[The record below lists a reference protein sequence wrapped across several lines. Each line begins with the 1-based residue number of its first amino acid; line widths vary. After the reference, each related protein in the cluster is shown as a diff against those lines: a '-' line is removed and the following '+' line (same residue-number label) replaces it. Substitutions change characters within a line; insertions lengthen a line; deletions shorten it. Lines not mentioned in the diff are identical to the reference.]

1 MDTDNQN
8 LEYTNCPC
16 RSPIINLNI
25 DNLLSYYIL
34 TRIPVKKAHSL
45 AILLVFTRHPP
56 RAISSSAPA
65 LNLTIFP
72 VNVQLLRKTCFPAH
86 RTVFLLIFKNAP
98 LASGLFMTQNTDT
111 SIKNLGPARIK
122 SPLPVCRFVDDE
134 KPLTMSI
141 SPEMLGKEENGPHKL
156 QFEEAGPRRKLYFD
170 PSKTKCAIVTCG
182 GLCPGINDV
191 IRAIVMEAY
200 HNYNVPSVLGIR
212 YGLQGFIPEYSHPV
226 MELNPDNVSQIHE
239 FGGTILASSR
249 GPQPPEDIVDA
260 MERMN
265 ISILFMIGGDGT
277 MKAAQIIHNEVSKRN
292 NKMSIVGIPKTI
304 DNDINFVSKTF
315 GFDTAVEKAT
325 EAIRCAHTESLGAPY
340 GIGMVK
346 LMGRESGFIAAQAT
360 IALKEVNFV
369 LIPEAPFE
377 LHGEKGLL
385 IHLKKRLL
393 DRGHAV
399 IVVAEGAGQELFE
412 RKGADPS
419 GNIIL
424 GDICSVLR
432 KEIDGYFKKQN
443 ISITLKFIDPSYIIR
458 SVPANAN
465 DRVYCGFLGQ
475 HAVHAAMAGKTDL
488 LVSMLQDRFIY
499 LPLSLTTRKR
509 RTLNTTSNYWG
520 SVLASTGQPV
530 TMRNEC
536 RDN

>member
-1 MDTDNQN
+1 
-8 LEYTNCPC
+8 
-16 RSPIINLNI
+16 
-25 DNLLSYYIL
+25 
-34 TRIPVKKAHSL
+34 
-45 AILLVFTRHPP
+45 
-56 RAISSSAPA
+56 
-65 LNLTIFP
+65 
-72 VNVQLLRKTCFPAH
+72 
-86 RTVFLLIFKNAP
+86 
-98 LASGLFMTQNTDT
+98 MTQQFDT
-111 SIKNLGPARIK
+111 SIKTVGPAKVK
-122 SPLPVCRFVDDE
+122 SPLPSCRFADD
-134 KPLTMSI
+134 KKLI
-141 SPEMLGKEENGPHKL
+141 SMNVNPDMLGEEENGGFNL
-156 QFEEAGPRRKLYFD
+156 EFEEAGPRQNLYFD

-200 HNYNVPSVLGIR
+200 HNYNVPSVLGIM
-212 YGLQGFIPEYSHPV
+212 YGLQGFIPEYGHPV
-226 MELNPDNVSQIHE
+226 MELTPEKVSQIHE

-249 GPQPPEDIVDA
+249 GPQLPEEIVDA

-277 MKAAQIIHNEVSKRN
+277 MRAAQVISKEVARRN

-304 DNDINFVSKTF
+304 DNDVNFVSRTF

-325 EAIRCAHTESLGAPY
+325 EAIRCAHTEALGAPN

-360 IALKEVNFV
+360 LALKEVNFV
-369 LIPEAPFE
+369 LIPESAFD
-377 LHGEKGLL
+377 LHGNNGLL
-385 IHLKKRLL
+385 ANLEKRLK

-424 GDICSVLR
+424 GDISSIL
-432 KEIDGYFKKQN
+432 KEKIHSYFKEKD

-458 SVPANAN
+458 SIPANSN

-475 HAVHAAMAGKTDL
+475 HAVHAAMSGKTGM

-499 LPLSLTTRKR
+499 LPLGLATQKR
-509 RTLNTTSNYWG
+509 RTLNTNSNYWG
-520 SVLASTGQPV
+520 SVLASTGQP
-530 TMRNEC
+530 TSMLNKHE
-536 RDN
+536 D

>member
-1 MDTDNQN
+1 
-8 LEYTNCPC
+8 
-16 RSPIINLNI
+16 
-25 DNLLSYYIL
+25 
-34 TRIPVKKAHSL
+34 
-45 AILLVFTRHPP
+45 
-56 RAISSSAPA
+56 
-65 LNLTIFP
+65 
-72 VNVQLLRKTCFPAH
+72 
-86 RTVFLLIFKNAP
+86 
-98 LASGLFMTQNTDT
+98 MTQKNTT
-111 SIKNLGPARIK
+111 AIKSIGPARVS
-122 SPLPVCRFVDDE
+122 SPLPFCRFVED
-134 KPLTMSI
+134 KQLITMDI
-141 SPEMLGKEENGPHKL
+141 NPEMLGKDVKESVRLE
-156 QFEEAGPRRKLYFD
+156 FEEAGPRSKLYFD

-200 HNYNVPSVLGIR
+200 HNYNVPSVLGIQ
-212 YGLQGFIPEYSHPV
+212 YGLQGFIPDYGHPV
-226 MELNPDNVSQIHE
+226 MELNPDNVTQIHE

-260 MERMN
+260 MERTN

-277 MKAAQIIHNEVSKRN
+277 MKAAQAIQEEISRRN

-304 DNDINFVSKTF
+304 DNDVNFVSKTF

-325 EAIRCAHTESLGAPY
+325 EAIRCAHTESLGAPN

-369 LIPEAPFE
+369 LIPESPFE
-377 LHGEKGLL
+377 LHGENGLL
-385 IHLKKRLL
+385 KHLKQRLR

-424 GDICSVLR
+424 GDICSYL
-432 KEIDGYFKKQN
+432 KEQIHDYFKKKDMP
-443 ISITLKFIDPSYIIR
+443 ITLKFIDPSYIIR
-458 SVPANAN
+458 SVPANSN

-475 HAVHAAMAGKTDL
+475 HAVHAGMAGKTDM
-488 LVSMLQDRFIY
+488 LVSMLQDRYIY
-499 LPLSLTTRKR
+499 LPLSLTTLKR
-509 RTLNTTSNYWG
+509 RTMNTNSNYWG
-520 SVLASTGQPV
+520 SVLASTGQPMSM
-530 TMRNEC
+530 TNPDKTRKK
-536 RDN
+536 DK